1 MYPTLNL
8 PAYAVKLKNHS
19 QRTQI
24 FDRIR
29 KKFVVLTPEEWVR
42 QHSIQYLI
50 QIKNYNPNWI
60 AVEKQITVKQLSKRA
75 DIVVYDYLLKPFI
88 IVECKAPEVVINQ
101 KSFDQIARYNLTLE
115 AHYLIVT
122 NGLQHF
128 YCCLN
133 SEKKTYEFL
142 EDLPENNKIIF

>member
-1 MYPTLNL
+1 MQKLNF
-8 PAYAVKLKNHS
+8 PNFDFKITIKN
-19 QRTQI
+19 QKKYI
-24 FDRIR
+24 WDVVR
-29 KKFVVLTPEEWVR
+29 KKYVMLTPEEWVR

-142 EDLPENNKIIF
+142 EDLPENNKNIF